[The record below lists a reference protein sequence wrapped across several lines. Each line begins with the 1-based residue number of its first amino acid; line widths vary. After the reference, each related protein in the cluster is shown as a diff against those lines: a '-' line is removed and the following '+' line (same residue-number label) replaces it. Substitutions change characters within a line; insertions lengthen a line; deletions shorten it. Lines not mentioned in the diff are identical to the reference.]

1 MKFTAPISNRI
12 LPRVL
17 QSKSPRYQKAQT
29 WKLKSSPR
37 PRVASKP
44 PTTLPGKTE
53 SGTGELL
60 RARTEASR
68 TSALHAKI
76 DGLMSEDL
84 LALFRET
91 GALLDGHFILRS
103 GLHSRQYFQCALLLQ
118 HTDIAAKVCGWL
130 ADKLR
135 EFDCD
140 AVISPALGGI
150 IVGQEVGRALG
161 KRHIF
166 VEKDEG
172 KLVLRRGFQISPD
185 EKFIVVEDVVTRGG
199 RVQETIDI
207 VRSRGGTVS
216 AVGVIV
222 DRSGETK
229 PNFGCPFVNLIKMDV
244 ETFAADKLPPDLAK
258 IPAVKPGSK

>member
-1 MKFTAPISNRI
+1 
-12 LPRVL
+12 
-17 QSKSPRYQKAQT
+17 
-29 WKLKSSPR
+29 
-37 PRVASKP
+37 
-44 PTTLPGKTE
+44 
-53 SGTGELL
+53 
-60 RARTEASR
+60 
-68 TSALHAKI
+68 
-76 DGLMSEDL
+76 MSEDL
-84 LALFRET
+84 LAFFRKT

-140 AVISPALGGI
+140 TVVSPALGGI
-150 IVGQEVGRALG
+150 IVGQEIGRSLG

-166 VEKDEG
+166 VEKEEG
-172 KLVLRRGFQISPD
+172 KLVLRRGFQISPN
-185 EKFIVVEDVVTRGG
+185 ERFIVVEDVVTRGG

-207 VRSRGGTVS
+207 VRTFGGLTS

-229 PNFGCPFVNLIKMDV
+229 PDFGCPFISLIEMDV
-244 ETFAADKLPPDLAK
+244 ETFPADNVPPDLAK
-258 IPAVKPGSK
+258 IPAIKPGSR